1 MFRIAAA
8 ISTIAYGV
16 LAAESGAEFHR
27 GAHPHVRAFSIPVK
41 RPASGKSIRKPHGP
55 AVGLHEDHGVQL
67 TYGFND
73 KHGWGIYKQ
82 AFSPEVILGNDG
94 YAIKKREDPFSRL
107 HSTVNAVC
115 LLEDPDQK
123 TGVRGLVRLQQ
134 AHGEKGTRI
143 RAKVGKVGPGAK
155 ITINALGDLRD
166 GCDSAG
172 DIYDPLVADHGKYET
187 QEVPRLGL
195 LGDLKRGKD
204 AAYTQTRSDVD
215 LSGRQSIVGRSIV
228 ITRPPLKDR
237 YGRVKEPARVACC
250 TIGLRET
257 DELTKEELREKLS
270 KKVPAKRRPHARRE
284 HRAYSPAPIKHVGY
298 GRSRHH

>member
-16 LAAESGAEFHR
+16 LAAESGAEFHQ

-41 RPASGKSIRKPHGP
+41 RPSRGKSIRKPYGP

-67 TYGFND
+67 TYGFNE
-73 KHGWGIYKQ
+73 KHGWGIYRQ
-82 AFSPEVILGNDG
+82 AFSKEVILGNDG
-94 YAIKKREDPFSRL
+94 YSIKKREDPYSRL
-107 HSTVNAVC
+107 QSTVNAVC

-123 TGVRGLVRLQQ
+123 SGVRGLVRLQQ
-134 AHGEKGTRI
+134 APGEKGTRI

-172 DIYDPLVADHGKYET
+172 DVYDPLVADYGHYET
-187 QEVPRLGL
+187 KEVPRLGL

-215 LSGRQSIVGRSIV
+215 LSGKQSIIGRSIV

-237 YGRVKEPARVACC
+237 YGRTKEPARVACC
-250 TIGLRET
+250 TIGLGET
-257 DELTKEELREKLS
+257 DEPTKEELR
-270 KKVPAKRRPHARRE
+270 KVVPEKRRPHARR
-284 HRAYSPAPIKHVGY
+284 
-298 GRSRHH
+298 